1 MGGDTVKT
9 ESRGARRHGL
19 HPHFFSF
26 SHPPTPAK
34 QKKEEE
40 EEDDDDDDD
49 DDDAVS
55 DNTRVYRCSR

>member
-1 MGGDTVKT
+1 MCHTQHLRVPHEGAVGGDTVKT

-40 EEDDDDDDD
+40 EEEEDDDDDD
-49 DDDAVS
+49 
-55 DNTRVYRCSR
+55 